1 MKHLSVELGVSKS
14 NRNLHNVDVQS
25 EVLLKPLE
33 LVRLSV
39 RRTKSNALLVTN
51 LILLVNVENY
61 AVCSAVDDPNY
72 NKG

>member
-1 MKHLSVELGVSKS
+1 MKSLSAESAESKS
-14 NRNLHNVDVQS
+14 NRNLHNVDVQC
-25 EVLLKPLE
+25 EVLLSQPVLAQP
-33 LVRLSV
+33 SV
-39 RRTKSNALLVTN
+39 LRMKSNALLVTN